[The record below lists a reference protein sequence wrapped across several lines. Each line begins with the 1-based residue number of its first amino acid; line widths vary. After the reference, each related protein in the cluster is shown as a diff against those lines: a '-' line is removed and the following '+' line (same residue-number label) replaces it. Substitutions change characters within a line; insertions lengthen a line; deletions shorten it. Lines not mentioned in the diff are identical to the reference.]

1 MTEIVEDALKMDE
14 DTQKG
19 KFLIFPLG
27 REAYAIEIKCITE
40 IIGMQPI
47 TQVPELPGYVKG
59 IINLRSKIIPVM
71 DVRLRFR
78 MPPAEYND
86 RTCIIVI
93 EVEDLSVGLI
103 VDNVS
108 EVLSV
113 ADQDIVPPPEM
124 KKDAENRYVKAIIKS
139 DDAVKLILDCER
151 LLSDKDMET
160 ISQSL

>member
-1 MTEIVEDALKMDE
+1 MKEIVEDALKMEE

-27 REAYAIEIKCITE
+27 GEDYAIEIKCITE
-40 IIGMQPI
+40 IIGIQPI
-47 TQVPELPGYVKG
+47 TQVPELPVYVKG
-59 IINLRSKIIPVM
+59 IINLRGKIIPVM
-71 DVRLRFR
+71 DVRVRFR
-78 MPPAEYND
+78 MPPVEYND

-93 EVEDLSVGLI
+93 EEKDLSVGLI

-113 ADQDIVPPPEM
+113 ADEDIVPPPEI
-124 KKDAENRYVKAIIKS
+124 KKDGENRYVQAIIKV

-151 LLSDKDMET
+151 LISDKEKDT
-160 ISQSL
+160 ISQAL

>member
-1 MTEIVEDALKMDE
+1 MAELMEHEALADE

-19 KFLIFPLG
+19 KYLIFPLG
-27 REAYAIEIKCITE
+27 KEDYAIGIRCITE

-47 TQVPELPGYVKG
+47 TAVPELPAYVKG
-59 IINLRSKIIPVM
+59 IINLRGKIIPVT

-78 MPPAEYND
+78 MEPAAYND

-93 EVEDLSVGLI
+93 DVRGLSVGLI

-113 ADQDIVPPPEM
+113 PEKDIVPPPGM
-124 KKDAENRYVKAIIKS
+124 DKDAGTRYVQAIIKVGE
-139 DDAVKLILDCER
+139 DVKLILDCER
-151 LLSDKDMET
+151 LISDRDVDAFV
-160 ISQSL
+160 QSL